1 MGEGGDGGVRLKI
14 KEQIGEERTK
24 RQRLS
29 RTSAQWEVMRRAEAA
44 C

>member
-1 MGEGGDGGVRLKI
+1 MGRTDGVRLKI
-14 KEQIGEERTK
+14 KEEIGEERTK

-29 RTSAQWEVMRRAEAA
+29 RTSAQWEVMRRVEAA

>member
-1 MGEGGDGGVRLKI
+1 MGWTDGVRLKI
-14 KEQIGEERTK
+14 KEEIGEERTK

-29 RTSAQWEVMRRAEAA
+29 GTSAQWEVMRRVEAA

>member
-1 MGEGGDGGVRLKI
+1 MGWTDGVRLKI
-14 KEQIGEERTK
+14 KEEIREERTK

-29 RTSAQWEVMRRAEAA
+29 RTSAQWEVMRRVEAA

>member
-1 MGEGGDGGVRLKI
+1 MGGTDGVRLKI
-14 KEQIGEERTK
+14 IEQIGEEGTK

-29 RTSAQWEVMRRAEAA
+29 RTSAQWEVMRRVEAA

>member
-1 MGEGGDGGVRLKI
+1 MGWTDGVRLKI
-14 KEQIGEERTK
+14 KEEIGGEERTK

-29 RTSAQWEVMRRAEAA
+29 RTSAQWEVMRRVEAA